1 MWAKFRERETD
12 REDWKTPLNKYMAQT
27 GSNPSKKQTNFVRF
41 MKEFFDVKLFNLIWV
56 NSLIIITRIRQPFG
70 NYWAK
75 LVIWLMILDT
85 HVNQMDGPIVF
96 LFDGDSRVL
105 LPEVMSESSAIGLA
119 LISCESQSVHNLY
132 F

>member
-1 MWAKFRERETD
+1 
-12 REDWKTPLNKYMAQT
+12 
-27 GSNPSKKQTNFVRF
+27 

-85 HVNQMDGPIVF
+85 HIYQMDGPIAF

>member
-1 MWAKFRERETD
+1 
-12 REDWKTPLNKYMAQT
+12 
-27 GSNPSKKQTNFVRF
+27 
-41 MKEFFDVKLFNLIWV
+41 MKAFFDVKLFNLIWV

-85 HVNQMDGPIVF
+85 LINQMDGPIAF
-96 LFDGDSRVL
+96 LFDGDSRML

-119 LISCESQSVHNLY
+119 LI
-132 F
+132 